1 VWFENCSFH
10 DFKLGPVV
18 GTGSFGRVHVAHHI
32 PTGQVCAT
40 KSLSKAVIVKTKQAR
55 RVLLLH
61 QVFFTLLPYQ
71 IKSNHVPNY
80 FPQLLIFI
88 KKI

>member
-32 PTGQVCAT
+32 PTGKVCAT
-40 KSLSKAVIVKTKQAR
+40 KSLSKAAIVKTKQAR
-55 RVLLLH
+55 RVLLH
-61 QVFFTLLPYQ
+61 QVFFTQL
-71 IKSNHVPNY
+71 NY
-80 FPQLLIFI
+80 FLN
-88 KKI
+88 